1 MDEQTQNSPS
11 QADDKLD
18 VRTIVRNALE
28 EYVRMEQSKTEP
40 AYKVELVEERK
51 RREQLERRLNE
62 LVDENRR
69 SRAMAEEME
78 RSASIRAELQR
89 LGVTKVDLAYKAVK
103 EDIQR
108 TNDGRLVA
116 KTDNG
121 EAWDARLSYRLPQ

>member
-1 MDEQTQNSPS
+1 MEDQEPSNSPQES
-11 QADDKLD
+11 EKMD
-18 VRTIVRNALE
+18 VRSIVRNALE

-78 RSASIRAELQR
+78 RASAIRSELQK
-89 LGVTKVDLAYKAVK
+89 LGVTKVDLAFKAVR
-103 EDIQR
+103 EDI
-108 TNDGRLVA
+108 
-116 KTDNG
+116 
-121 EAWDARLSYRLPQ
+121 